1 MKKVLFLAAATA
13 AIVSSCSQSAESVI
27 EDNSNN
33 IETSQTPVNMSVY
46 TASSTRAGNTGNID
60 DVNALVAKGG
70 FGVFAYQTGG
80 DNYENTA
87 KKELTPNF
95 MYNEAVTG
103 TVSGDGDN
111 KTVTWSYSPIKFWP
125 NDNTV
130 ADNTTPNA
138 KGETNT
144 GKVSFFAYAPY
155 TAVDASKGTPTAST
169 TSGITAVSKNS
180 DPGDPTVSY
189 KLAASA
195 KDNVDLLWGT
205 TGTNGTTTSGT
216 TAQDGTKLTGGKAK
230 VNVNLTK
237 MKNGGKVQFNFIHA
251 LAKLGGSDASSST
264 TAGLLIKADPD
275 DPNYSGFGTETK
287 ITVSSIVLT
296 TDGTNTTTGATST
309 TNQQSI
315 VTSGTLNLATG
326 AWTLG
331 TAAETTLAQTIA
343 QSKTSTKDAELA
355 DAIQEPETVATGEA
369 GFNAVPNGVT
379 KDAQSVYKTEAA
391 PLLFIPG
398 TTLPRLKVTITYVVR
413 TKDSKLS
420 KGYSETTN
428 VITKIVDFGNK
439 TVEMNKR
446 YTLTLIL
453 GVNSVKFDA
462 TVAPWTNTTATGTD
476 SSTSTTIDN
485 TDVNLPLNVK

>member
-33 IETSQTPVNMSVY
+33 IESSQTPVNMSVY
-46 TASSTRAGNTGNID
+46 TASSTRAGDTGNITD
-60 DVNALVAKGG
+60 AQSLAKKGG
-70 FGVFAYQTGG
+70 FGVFAYQTKST
-80 DNYENTA
+80 DYTA
-87 KKELTPNF
+87 GQTTFQPDF
-95 MYNEAVTG
+95 MYNQQVTG
-103 TVSGDGDN
+103 TDVAAP
-111 KTVTWSYSPIKFWP
+111 VWSYNPIKFWP
-125 NDNTV
+125 NNNTV
-130 ADNTTPNA
+130 ADNTTNNA
-138 KGETNT
+138 KGTNT

-155 TAVDASKGTPTAST
+155 TSEEVSADEA
-169 TSGITAVSKNS
+169 SGITGFSANGAS
-180 DPGDPTVSY
+180 GDPTVSY

-237 MKNGGKVQFNFIHA
+237 MKNSGKVQFNFIHA
-251 LAKLGGSDASSST
+251 LAKLGGKDANSGN

-296 TDGTNTTTGATST
+296 TDGTNTNTDASST

-326 AWTLG
+326 VWTLG

-343 QSKTSTKDAELA
+343 QEKTTTKDAELA

-369 GFNAVPNGVT
+369 GFNSVPNGVT

-476 SSTSTTIDN
+476 SSTSTTVDN
-485 TDVNLPLNVK
+485 TNVNMPINVQ